1 MAQADIKM
9 PTELI
14 QKLERLGESGDEIAK
29 KMLRSGAQI
38 VKDKIDSN
46 LKKNLY
52 YQNRP
57 YTRDYPTG
65 ALERSI
71 TIDKPKRN
79 KSGNHQIRVYFKGVD
94 SKGTSNTLKARAME
108 SGTRKQQKKPFVRPA
123 VNETRDKVNVEMQR
137 IFEEE
142 SNKL

>member
-1 MAQADIKM
+1 MAQADVSM
-9 PTELI
+9 PIELI
-14 QKLERLGESGDEIAK
+14 YKLAKLGEVGDEIAK
-29 KMLRSGAQI
+29 KMLKSGAQI
-38 VKDKIDSN
+38 VRDKIDSN

-52 YQNRP
+52 TNRP
-57 YTRDYPTG
+57 YTRSYPTG

-71 TIDKPKRN
+71 TIDKPKMN

-123 VNETRDKVNVEMQR
+123 VNETRNKVNTEMQR
-137 IFEEE
+137 VFEEE
-142 SNKL
+142 VNKL